1 MENEVIENENTEPE
15 FDTEGAMETLS
26 EDLGFNEPEKVEGE
40 ADPLEPAAAAPAATE
55 PAATE
60 PTTPATESAILAA
73 PKTWRPEA
81 TAKWAATP
89 PEVQAEILKREDDMF
104 RGLESYKND
113 ASIGKNVKTVLEPYL
128 PILKQYNV
136 DPLAQISGLMQAHY
150 SLVTGTPEQKQ
161 AMFAKLASDYGI
173 HPEGYEAPYVDP
185 QVAALRQELTTLK
198 STVQGREAQEAER
211 SRNSLASEINTF
223 AADPAHAYFDEVA
236 NDIAG
241 FLKAGSA
248 KNLAEAYE
256 KAVWANPVTR
266 AKEQARLTT
275 ESLAKAQKSDQEKAQ
290 AARKAASANVNSKS
304 KPASGTTPVGS
315 IDDTLQSALAGIK
328 SRN

>member
-1 MENEVIENENTEPE
+1 MENEIVEEGT
-15 FDTEGAMETLS
+15 FDTEGAMEALS
-26 EDLGFNEPEKVEGE
+26 EGLGFGEAEEGKAAEIVEDGVDLKVELP
-40 ADPLEPAAAAPAATE
+40 AEPAAATE
-55 PAATE
+55 PVVE
-60 PTTPATESAILAA
+60 PTAVESVVSA

-81 TAKWAATP
+81 AAKWAATP

-161 AMFAKLASDYGI
+161 AMFAKLAADYGI
-173 HPEGYEAPYVDP
+173 QPEGYEAPYVDP

-266 AKEQARLTT
+266 AKEQARLTA

-290 AARKAASANVNSKS
+290 AARKAASANVNSKP